1 MCVFSHPATSEWKSE
16 HNIWEL
22 ILTFHHVVSED
33 QIQVLFLGGDKHL
46 FFKTASLMDLTD

>member
-1 MCVFSHPATSEWKSE
+1 MSLGYMWKPKDKLQGSV
-16 HNIWEL
+16 
-22 ILTFHHVVSED
+22 LTFHHVVSED